1 MKISVII
8 PVYNA
13 SKYLKRCLDSIKNQT
28 YSNWEA
34 ICVDD
39 GSTDNS
45 LDILNEYASKDSR
58 FKVIAKSNGGVSD
71 ARNVGM
77 DNVTGD
83 YVMYVDSDD
92 FIHHQTMELACAF
105 VKRDGSDIIS
115 WYKDTEY
122 SKKLKKHFKYEGCEN
137 DELLPSS
144 FFKKYNV
151 KNIRTKVTDDIFAN
165 VTEENSPW
173 IYMPIKHFYVCM
185 HLFKTDLIKDIK
197 FIKGLKYEDFPWLC
211 EVMLKNPKVTI
222 TSLRVY
228 YYYYNPISITESFS
242 KNRVKKMVY
251 WLKGLEYIYDMY
263 NKVATKHQ
271 IDEWTKNCKW
281 PVIKYHVLRELLKM
295 SKEEIIEIK
304 PKLKELESKGLFDN
318 CKGFRNRLVKRNLL
332 VLLHLP
338 IGEPIKRRRFI
349 DLDAVD

>member
-144 FFKKYNV
+144 FF
-151 KNIRTKVTDDIFAN
+151 
-165 VTEENSPW
+165 
-173 IYMPIKHFYVCM
+173 
-185 HLFKTDLIKDIK
+185 
-197 FIKGLKYEDFPWLC
+197 
-211 EVMLKNPKVTI
+211 
-222 TSLRVY
+222 
-228 YYYYNPISITESFS
+228 
-242 KNRVKKMVY
+242 
-251 WLKGLEYIYDMY
+251 
-263 NKVATKHQ
+263 
-271 IDEWTKNCKW
+271 
-281 PVIKYHVLRELLKM
+281 
-295 SKEEIIEIK
+295 
-304 PKLKELESKGLFDN
+304 
-318 CKGFRNRLVKRNLL
+318 
-332 VLLHLP
+332 
-338 IGEPIKRRRFI
+338 
-349 DLDAVD
+349 